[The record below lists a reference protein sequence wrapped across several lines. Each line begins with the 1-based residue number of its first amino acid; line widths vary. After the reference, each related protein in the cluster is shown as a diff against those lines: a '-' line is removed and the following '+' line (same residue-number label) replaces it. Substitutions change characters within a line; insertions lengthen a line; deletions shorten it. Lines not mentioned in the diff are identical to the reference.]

1 MVERIGKFLGGK
13 VSSLHMAAYVMGAF
27 TIVSSLLALV
37 RDRLLASSFGA
48 GTELDLY
55 YAAFRI
61 PDLLFVSVGSL
72 VSVSV
77 LIPLLAQREKE
88 SGGRGEAE
96 ELSKATTFFAL
107 LISASAVLLFIVLP
121 YLVPYVFSGF
131 DLYQQSTVTTLSRW
145 LLLSPIILG
154 FSNVFGS
161 VTQLQN
167 RFVLYALSPILY
179 NIGII
184 LGIVFFA
191 PVFGITGVV
200 YGVLLGTLLHVF
212 PQAFYVY
219 RVKLWPHLTK
229 ITWGYARSLASL
241 SASRTIALSLTH
253 IVLLL
258 LVAIASSWAAGTIAV
273 FTFSYNLQSV
283 FVSVIGVSYSLAAFS
298 ALSKLAARNDW
309 SEYERELTSSFRQL
323 LFWSIPGAVLL
334 IVLRAQI
341 VRTVLGG
348 GLFSWADTRLTA
360 ASLAIFAIATIFQS
374 ASLLFARAYYAK
386 GETKKPL
393 VAYTI
398 GSGVSI
404 VLGFVFLR
412 VTPDSFLEILSYLL
426 KISDLDPR
434 VLLLPLA
441 FVVGSFLTVTILAI
455 PLFIQKLVTVS
466 GRFVI
471 EVIGASLVMGAI
483 AYAGLTIFEPLFGT
497 DTLIGIFSQGFFAG
511 LLGIVGGLGFLWIS
525 GNQDVRDALYFVTPK
540 KQKVELPASDVSEM
554 AP

>member
-13 VSSLHMAAYVMGAF
+13 ISSLHMAAYVMAGF
-27 TIVSSLLALV
+27 TVASSLLALV
-37 RDRLLASSFGA
+37 RDRLLASTFGA

-77 LIPLLAQREKE
+77 LIPLLAKKEKE
-88 SGGRGEAE
+88 SGDRGEAL
-96 ELSKATTFFAL
+96 ELSKATTFFAF
-107 LISASAVLLFIVLP
+107 LISVTALILFVLMP
-121 YLVPYVFSGF
+121 YIVPYIFSGF
-131 DLYQQSTVTTLSRW
+131 ESGLQHTVVTLSRW
-145 LLLSPIILG
+145 LLLSPVVLG

-167 RFVLYALSPILY
+167 RFVLYALSPVLY

-184 LGIVFFA
+184 FGIIFLA
-191 PVFGITGVV
+191 PVFGIYGVV
-200 YGVLLGTLLHVF
+200 YGVILGTLLHVF

-219 RVKLWPHLTK
+219 RVKLWPRLTK
-229 ITWGYARSLASL
+229 ISWGYAKSLASL

-258 LVAIASSWAAGTIAV
+258 LVAIASSLAAGTIAV

-298 ALSKLAARNDW
+298 ALSKLAAQNDW
-309 SEYERELTSSFRQL
+309 EEYERELTSSFRQL
-323 LFWSIPGAVLL
+323 LFWSIPAAVLL
-334 IVLRAQI
+334 IILRAQI

-374 ASLLFARAYYAK
+374 ASLLFTRAYYAK

-393 VAYTI
+393 LAYTI
-398 GSGVSI
+398 GSGTSI
-404 VLGFVFLR
+404 ILGVIFLSVTPDAFLR
-412 VTPDSFLEILSYLL
+412 VMAFFL

-434 VLLLPLA
+434 VLLLPSA
-441 FVVGSFLTVTILAI
+441 FVVGSCITVVLLGI
-455 PLFIQKLVTVS
+455 PLFTKKLVAVS

-471 EVIGASLVMGAI
+471 EVISASLVMGGV

-497 DTLIGIFSQGFFAG
+497 ETLIGIFSQGFFAG
-511 LLGIVGGLGFLWIS
+511 LLGIVSGIGFLWIS
-525 GNQDVRDALYFVTPK
+525 GNEDVRDAMYFITPK
-540 KQKVELPASDVSEM
+540 KEKVELPASDVSEM
-554 AP
+554 GP